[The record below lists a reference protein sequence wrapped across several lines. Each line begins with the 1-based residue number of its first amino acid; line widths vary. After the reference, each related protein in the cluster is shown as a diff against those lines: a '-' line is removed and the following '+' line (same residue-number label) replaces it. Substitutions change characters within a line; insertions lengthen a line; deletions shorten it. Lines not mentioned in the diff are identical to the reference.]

1 MSLMV
6 VIPFLYKIGGEMVT
20 AYLSHPEVKTLMD
33 SGEKFDVCIIEMF
46 NADAFLVSSTSFF
59 KILEY

>member
-1 MSLMV
+1 
-6 VIPFLYKIGGEMVT
+6 MVT